1 MHHNGTLYQCS
12 FFGLWVQCL
21 DMEEAKQVMEEA
33 HSGVCSAHQG
43 LNFII
48 ASKGWD
54 IIGLPWCKTA

>member
-1 MHHNGTLYQCS
+1 
-12 FFGLWVQCL
+12 
-21 DMEEAKQVMEEA
+21 MEEAKQVMEEA
-33 HSGVCSAHQG
+33 HLGVYSAHQG